1 MPAFD
6 PPVWKATL
14 FMANTSG
21 SFGWTESY
29 FLAGISDS
37 AAFTAAQNLATARLT
52 ILADDMQIDYVRLSQ
67 EGVPRDSVTVQSTPV
82 IGGLT
87 VGMRAPMSP
96 WDALLVELTST
107 DRLTRGHKFFHGG
120 FQDWFNADESYKTGN
135 ADNTAITA
143 YGDLI
148 KTAPYVLRAGPKTA
162 RLYKPILG
170 IAYERKTT
178 HHVGRP
184 FGGLRGRR
192 SRV

>member
-1 MPAFD
+1 
-6 PPVWKATL
+6 
-14 FMANTSG
+14 MANTSG
-21 SFGWTESY
+21 SFGWSESY
-29 FLAGISDS
+29 YQAGISFNS
-37 AAFTAAQNLATARLT
+37 AFTNAGALATARLT

-67 EGVPRDSVTVQSTPV
+67 EGVPRDSTTVQSTPV

-107 DRLTRGHKFFHGG
+107 DRLTRGHKFLHGG
-120 FQDWFNADESYKTGN
+120 FQDWFNADESYKVMNT
-135 ADNTAITA
+135 DHTAIEA
-143 YGDLI
+143 FGDLI
-148 KTAPYVLRAGPKTA
+148 KAAPFVLRAGPKTA
-162 RLYKPILG
+162 RLYKTILG

-184 FGGLRGRR
+184 FGGLHGKR